1 MHLSEIVRR
10 QAAARPGDPSYSCA
24 ETDLTW
30 RQTDERTSRLA
41 AALHARG
48 LRHGDRVAILARA
61 CHRYWEVHF
70 GCAKAGLVVVPVN
83 HRLQAGE
90 VKHILSDVGAK
101 AAVVDARL
109 ADVAAAADI
118 PLRLG
123 FGHGHGQPLDY
134 EAMLAEHEP
143 VPPPVT
149 LSGEDLNVIAYTSG
163 TTGTA
168 KGAMLTHRGSVLSA
182 YGYGMANRF
191 RSDDVVLTCMPPY
204 VLRGQSA
211 GLSPAL
217 AGAHVVMADFVASEV
232 VDIIQRRRVTQ
243 LQLAPAMITLLL
255 REPDLARRDLS
266 SLRAIWT
273 GGAPIRPSELQR
285 LGDVFGDVL
294 GSTFGMTEATG
305 VAGMRYRLSDDPS
318 DLGRLRSIGRPL
330 PLLDVEVRRPDGSV
344 ADDDEVGE
352 IVVRGDTVMTGYWN
366 APEATAAVLRDGWYH
381 TGDMARRDS
390 DGYLYL
396 VDRRVD
402 VIVSGGINVYSLEVE
417 QVINRI
423 PGVVESAVVGIPHEL
438 WGEAVAAF
446 VVCEPGAVI
455 SESAVIARC
464 RAELAHFKAPQIARF
479 PAELPRNAMGKL
491 DKRALRASYWSG
503 RGRSIAG

>member
-273 GGAPIRPSELQR
+273 GGAPIRPSELQL

>member
-1 MHLSEIVRR
+1 MHLAEIVRR
-10 QAAARPGDPSYSCA
+10 QAVARPGDPSYSCA

-41 AALHARG
+41 AALYARG

-83 HRLQAGE
+83 HRLQATE

-109 ADVAAAADI
+109 AEVAAAADI

-123 FGHGHGQPLDY
+123 FGYAHGQPLDY
-134 EAMLAEHEP
+134 EQTLAEHDP
-143 VPPPVT
+143 VPPEVE
-149 LSGEDLNVIAYTSG
+149 LDDGDLNVVAYTSG
-163 TTGTA
+163 TTGA
-168 KGAMLTHRGSVLSA
+168 GKGAMLSHRGAVLSA

-232 VDIIQRRRVTQ
+232 VDIIERRRITQ
-243 LQLAPAMITLLL
+243 LQLAPVMITLLL
-255 REPDLARRDLS
+255 AEPDLAGRDLRS
-266 SLRAIWT
+266 IRAIWT
-273 GGAPIRPSELQR
+273 GGAPVRPAELER
-285 LGDVFGDVL
+285 LGAVFGDVL

-305 VAGMRYRLSDDPS
+305 VAGMRYRLSSDPA
-318 DLGRLRSIGRPL
+318 DLGRMASIGRPL
-330 PLLDVEVRRPDGSV
+330 PLLDVEVRRPDGTV
-344 ADDDEVGE
+344 TDDDEVGE
-352 IVVRGDTVMTGYWN
+352 IVVHGDTVMTGYWN

-402 VIVSGGINVYSLEVE
+402 VIVSGGLNVYSLEVE
-417 QVINRI
+417 QVINRM
-423 PGVVESAVVGIPHEL
+423 PGVAESAVVGIPHEL

-446 VVCEPGAVI
+446 VVCHPGAAI

-464 RAELAHFKAPQIARF
+464 RAELAHFKVPQSVRF

-491 DKRALRASYWSG
+491 DKRAIRAPYWSQRG
-503 RGRSIAG
+503 RGIAG